1 MRIMKPDLQGTPLPA
16 AEPSAPTARASRRLG
31 ARFLWG
37 LLAVQLINL
46 VCALLITGLAL
57 THGSF
62 LVNLV
67 YSVCIGSLAY
77 SLINGGRIL
86 IWGREVKPPVA
97 AFITLMLGAL
107 FVAQWLGILLGAWL
121 TGTEDTARHVTG
133 GGATL
138 LLICLL
144 AGAGASWLFWNRA
157 RLAWLKAEAES
168 EKARAAA
175 IERQAMQAQLQMLQ
189 AQVEPHM
196 LFNTLANLQGLIAI
210 DPPRAQ
216 AMLDQLIQ
224 YLRATLSAARAAHT
238 TLGQEFALLQ
248 AYLGLMQMRMGER
261 LAIELELPEDYAALQ
276 LPPMLLQPL
285 VENAIK
291 HGLEPKL
298 EGGRLSV
305 RAQRQGQQL
314 VISVQDNGLGLDAPA
329 MPGTRVGLANLRERL
344 QVLYGDQAS
353 FELRPAQPGV
363 IATLTLP
370 LP

>member
-1 MRIMKPDLQGTPLPA
+1 MRDMKPDLQGVPFPGSDPHATG
-16 AEPSAPTARASRRLG
+16 SRRLG
-31 ARFLWG
+31 VGFLLG
-37 LLAVQLINL
+37 LLGVQLINL
-46 VCALLITGLAL
+46 ACAGLITGLAL
-57 THGSF
+57 TQGSF

-77 SLINGGRIL
+77 SFINGGRIL
-86 IWGREVKPPVA
+86 IWGQKVKPPIA
-97 AFITLMLGAL
+97 AFIVLMLGAL
-107 FVAQWLGILLGAWL
+107 LLAQWLGMQLGGWL
-121 TGTEDTARHVTG
+121 TGTEDARRHISG
-133 GGATL
+133 GGAVL
-138 LLICLL
+138 LLMCLL
-144 AGAGASWLFWNRA
+144 AGATASWIFWNRA

-175 IERQAMQAQLQMLQ
+175 IERQALQAQLQMLQ

-224 YLRATLSAARAAHT
+224 YLRATLCAARAPIT
-238 TLGQEFALLQ
+238 TLGQEFALLR
-248 AYLGLMQMRMGER
+248 AYLNLMQMRMGER
-261 LAIELELPEDYAALQ
+261 LAVELDLPDDCAALP

-298 EGGRLSV
+298 EGGRVAV
-305 RAQRQGQQL
+305 RAQRQPASLQIT
-314 VISVQDNGLGLDAPA
+314 VEDDGLGLESNATH
-329 MPGTRVGLANLRERL
+329 GTQVGLANLRERL
-344 QVLYGDQAS
+344 QALYGERAR
-353 FELRPAQPGV
+353 FELRPGRTGA
-363 IATLTLP
+363 IAILTLP